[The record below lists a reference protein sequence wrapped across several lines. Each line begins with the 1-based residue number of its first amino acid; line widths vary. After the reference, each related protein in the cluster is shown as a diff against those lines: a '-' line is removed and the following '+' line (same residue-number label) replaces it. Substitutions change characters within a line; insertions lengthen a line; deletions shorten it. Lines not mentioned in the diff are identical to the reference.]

1 MHRRAFIAGA
11 ATLLAGC
18 GSLAARSGDESTDS
32 ETVTPAP
39 VPTVAPTPAVGRERF
54 AGESCPTFDYRT
66 HQTICSH
73 TQSPESSLRL
83 VPDRPVAEIDGDRL
97 LTPVRFTLEWDAD
110 GGLSVFADSWY
121 LLREDDAEWS
131 IAASATGRDP
141 VRRIDSGERL
151 YWVLD
156 TVQHYSTDRIE
167 SVVAE
172 LEPGRYALGVQT
184 LAQNSALY
192 SECLALFDVVES

>member
-1 MHRRAFIAGA
+1 MDRRTFIAGA

-18 GSLAARSGDESTDS
+18 GSLAARSGDEPTER

-39 VPTVAPTPAVGRERF
+39 VPTVEPTPFVGRNRF
-54 AGESCPTFDYRT
+54 ADETCATFDHRT

-97 LTPVRFTLEWDAD
+97 LTPVRFTLEWDGD

-121 LLREDDAEWS
+121 LLREDDADWS
-131 IAASATGRDP
+131 IAGSATGRDP

-156 TVQHYSTDRIE
+156 TVQHYSTDRIV
-167 SVVAE
+167 SAVAD

-184 LAQNSALY
+184 LGQKTASY